1 MAFAWT
7 ILLPDEIHSMA
18 IGTCPVLYTPRITLR
33 PLSPDDTDALH
44 KVLNDRAVWQYFPL
58 PEIPSLARTQT
69 YIQGQLHHWAEYS
82 LGHWAL
88 EDKNQIL
95 MGWGGLQFLPETNE
109 TEVAYCLGRPF
120 WGQGFATEAARESL
134 AYGFHTLQ
142 LKEIIGLTHV
152 ENKASQNVLLKIGLH
167 LVDRKSYFGMECF
180 RFRAP

>member
-7 ILLPDEIHSMA
+7 ILLPDDLHSMA
-18 IGTCPVLYTPRITLR
+18 TGTCPVLFTPRLTLR
-33 PLSPDDTDALH
+33 PLSLDDADALH
-44 KVLNDRAVWQYFPL
+44 QVLDDQAVWQYFPL
-58 PEIPSLARTQT
+58 PEIPSLIRTQT

-109 TEVAYCLGRPF
+109 TEVAYCLGKPF
-120 WGQGFATEAARESL
+120 WGQGYATEAARESL
-134 AYGFHTLQ
+134 AYGFHTLH

-167 LVDRKSYFGMECF
+167 LVDRKTYFGMECF
-180 RFRAP
+180 RFRVP